1 MSDAIILFAHGSR
14 DPEWAAPLRA
24 LQRTVAQRR
33 PDAQVLI
40 AFLELMQP
48 DLPAALAQTAAQGAR
63 NATVV
68 PVFLAAGAHL
78 KTDLPRLVEAASIA
92 HPQLAVRVLPPLGEN
107 DAVLQALAE
116 WIAGAAKGG
125 V

>member
-1 MSDAIILFAHGSR
+1 MSDAIVLFAHGSR

-24 LQRTVAQRR
+24 LQKTIAHRCPHTE
-33 PDAQVLI
+33 VLI

-48 DLPAALAQTAAQGAR
+48 DLPAALAQAAAQGVR

-78 KTDLPRLVEAASIA
+78 KSDLPRLVEAASIA

-107 DAVLQALAE
+107 DAVLQALAA

-125 V
+125 L

>member
-1 MSDAIILFAHGSR
+1 MADAIILFAHGSR

-24 LQRTVAQRR
+24 LRGTVAARC
-33 PDAQVLI
+33 PEAQVLL

-48 DLPAALAQTAAQGAR
+48 DLSAAIVQAATGGAR
-63 NATVV
+63 TVNLV

-78 KTDLPRLVEAASIA
+78 KQDLPRLVEAACAA
-92 HPQLAVRVLPPLGEN
+92 HPQLRVRVLPPLGESE
-107 DAVLQALAE
+107 AVQEALAD
-116 WIAGAAKGG
+116 WIVQESKDR